1 MRNTTAIRMALMTT
15 LASVLIALT
24 PPPADAHHRSNLYC
38 SGSGDLCQSAR
49 KVDGVRKVGLLL
61 AAKYFRVFHVCV
73 TDPDGF
79 ESCVPFRVR
88 NHGDGTFGRDVQWRR
103 HFPPAG
109 PGGYTVRWVVDGG
122 RIGKTLG
129 FHVT

>member
-1 MRNTTAIRMALMTT
+1 MLNSRAVRLLLVTAIA
-15 LASVLIALT
+15 ASLVAVSH
-24 PPPADAHHRSNLYC
+24 PAQAHHAANFYC
-38 SGSGDLCQSAR
+38 SSSGDLCQSTR
-49 KVDGVRKVGLLL
+49 RVDGTRKLGLLL

-88 NHGDGTFGRDVQWRR
+88 NHGDGTYGRDVRWRR

-109 PGGYTVRWVVDGG
+109 PGAYTVKWMVGG
-122 RIGKTLG
+122 ERVGRKLG
-129 FHVT
+129 FHVD